1 MLKCLVVAV
10 AVLLAPAAIAQGI
23 EGQWIVSNGERVRYS
38 ACGAA
43 WCSTIETGPLAGK
56 TIGRLQGDG
65 PTYVGTVVDPES
77 DTSYEGRAAVEGDR
91 LTVTGCVA
99 KVFCRSQVLTR

>member
-1 MLKCLVVAV
+1 MLKY
-10 AVLLAPAAIAQGI
+10 LAPLAALLFALPVHADEI
-23 EGQWIVSNGERVRYS
+23 EGPWTVSNGERVRYS

-56 TIGRLQGDG
+56 SIGRVEGTG
-65 PTYVGTVVDPES
+65 PTYVGTVIDPES
-77 DTSYEGRAAVEGDR
+77 DTAYEGRAAVEGNK